1 MKTYSSFLEDLQQ
14 RKELLAQRK
23 IDQMA
28 RMKEKGAKVNTA
40 ASQRLAAQQQSNA
53 QDDAEALRK
62 KQEWEAKRKAQ
73 RAAAQEAKDKA
84 EEENRKKEA
93 MKDEIKQD
101 LEREREDRR
110 KAIETKR
117 MEKERAQAEK
127 D

>member
-23 IDQMA
+23 KDQMA
-28 RMKEKGAKVNTA
+28 RMKEKGAQVNTA

-73 RAAAQEAKDKA
+73 RDAAQEAKDKA
-84 EEENRKKEA
+84 E
-93 MKDEIKQD
+93 
-101 LEREREDRR
+101 
-110 KAIETKR
+110 
-117 MEKERAQAEK
+117 
-127 D
+127 